1 MTDHNE
7 ILGPSSSP
15 TTGKLVEA
23 LAKAQ
28 GAYQAVK
35 LDSSNPHFKSR
46 FASYQQCCES
56 LRGPLVANG
65 LALPDF
71 RPGLV
76 NGSWVLVGTLRHISG
91 EYLQGCA
98 PLINPKNDMQGFGAA
113 MTYAKR
119 TLLMALTGG
128 FAGEPDDDG
137 QAVASQT
144 GARTHPWPPPSATDV
159 YKSLAYETGAKKAI
173 AEAPTKA
180 EAQKH
185 LDTVRLRAKEKSV
198 PVEVFR
204 RVEEEFNRVWQKE
217 AT

>member
-1 MTDHNE
+1 MNDHTD

-15 TTGKLVEA
+15 TTGKLTEA

-28 GAYQAVK
+28 SEYQAVK

-56 LRGPLVANG
+56 LRGPLNANG
-65 LALPDF
+65 LCLPDF
-71 RPGLV
+71 RPGLI
-76 NGSWVLVGTLRHISG
+76 GGQWVLVGTLRHTTG
-91 EYLQGCA
+91 EYIQGCA
-98 PLINPKNDMQGFGAA
+98 PLINPKGDMQGFGAA

-137 QAVASQT
+137 NAVQAPA
-144 GARTHPWPPPSATDV
+144 GKPV
-159 YKSLAYETGAKKAI
+159 YQSMAYEQGAKKAI
-173 AEAPTKA
+173 AEAETKA

-198 PVEVFR
+198 SPDVFKR
-204 RVEEEFNRVWQKE
+204 CEEEFNRVWNKE
-217 AT
+217 TK

>member
-1 MTDHNE
+1 MNDHTE

-28 GAYQAVK
+28 SEYQVVK
-35 LDSSNPHFKSR
+35 LDSANPHFKSR

-56 LRGPLVANG
+56 LRGPLTANG
-65 LALPDF
+65 LCLPDF
-71 RPGLV
+71 RPGMI
-76 NGSWVLVGTLRHISG
+76 GGQWVLVGTLRHTTG
-91 EYLQGCA
+91 EYIQGCA
-98 PLINPKNDMQGFGAA
+98 PLLMPKGDMQSFGAA
-113 MTYAKR
+113 VTYAKR

-137 QAVASQT
+137 NAVQAPRA
-144 GARTHPWPPPSATDV
+144 GGDV

-173 AEAPTKA
+173 AEAETKA

-185 LDTVRLRAKEKSV
+185 LDTVKLRAKEKSV
-198 PVEVFR
+198 PADVFR
-204 RVEEEFNRVWQKE
+204 RCEEEFNKVWNKE
-217 AT
+217 VK

>member
-1 MTDHNE
+1 MIDHTE

-15 TTGKLVEA
+15 TTGKLTEA

-28 GAYQAVK
+28 SEYQAVK

-56 LRGPLVANG
+56 LRGPLTANG
-65 LALPDF
+65 LCLPDF

-76 NGSWVLVGTLRHISG
+76 NGQWVLVGTLRQTTG
-91 EYLQGCA
+91 EYIQGCA
-98 PLINPKNDMQGFGAA
+98 PLINPKGDMQGFGAA
-113 MTYAKR
+113 VTYAKR

-137 QAVASQT
+137 NAVQATVQKT
-144 GARTHPWPPPSATDV
+144 GDV
-159 YKSLAYETGAKKAI
+159 YKSLAYEQGAKKAI
-173 AEAPTKA
+173 TEAETRA

-198 PVEVFR
+198 PSEVFKR
-204 RVEEEFNRVWQKE
+204 CEEEFNKVWNKE
-217 AT
+217 AK

>member
-1 MTDHNE
+1 MTDHTE

-15 TTGKLVEA
+15 ATGKLTEA

-28 GAYQAVK
+28 AEYQAVK
-35 LDSSNPHFKSR
+35 LDSANPHFKSR

-56 LRGPLVANG
+56 LRGPLTANG
-65 LALPDF
+65 LCLPDF

-76 NGSWVLVGTLRHISG
+76 AGQWVLVGTLRHTSG
-91 EYLQGCA
+91 EYIQGCA

-128 FAGEPDDDG
+128 FSGEPDDDG
-137 QAVASQT
+137 NAVQSTAPKT
-144 GARTHPWPPPSATDV
+144 GDV
-159 YKSLAYETGAKKAI
+159 YKSMAYEQGAKKAI
-173 AEAPTKA
+173 AEAETKA

-198 PVEVFR
+198 PAEVFKR
-204 RVEEEFNRVWQKE
+204 CEEEFNRVWQKE
-217 AT
+217 AK

>member
-1 MTDHNE
+1 MNDHTE

-15 TTGKLVEA
+15 TTGKLTEA

-28 GAYQAVK
+28 ADYQAVK

-56 LRGPLVANG
+56 LRGPLTANG
-65 LALPDF
+65 LCLPDF

-76 NGSWVLVGTLRHISG
+76 GQTWVVVGTLRHASG
-91 EYLQGCA
+91 EYIQGCA
-98 PLINPKNDMQGFGAA
+98 PLLMPKGDMQSFGAA

-128 FAGEPDDDG
+128 FSGEPDDDG
-137 QAVASQT
+137 NTVQST
-144 GARTHPWPPPSATDV
+144 GPKTGDV
-159 YKSLAYETGAKKAI
+159 YKSMAYEQGAKKAI
-173 AEAPTKA
+173 AEAETIA

-198 PVEVFR
+198 PPEVFKR
-204 RVEEEFNRVWQKE
+204 CEAEFNRVWKQE
-217 AT
+217 V

>member
-1 MTDHNE
+1 MTDHAE

-15 TTGKLVEA
+15 TTGKLTEA

-28 GAYQAVK
+28 GEYQAVK

-56 LRGPLVANG
+56 LRGPLTANG
-65 LALPDF
+65 LCLPDF
-71 RPGLV
+71 RPGIL
-76 NGSWVLVGTLRHISG
+76 GGHWVVIGTLRHTSG
-91 EYLQGCA
+91 EYIQGCA
-98 PLINPKNDMQGFGAA
+98 PLINPKGDMQGFGAA

-137 QAVASQT
+137 NAVQM
-144 GARTHPWPPPSATDV
+144 GKPV
-159 YKSLAYETGAKKAI
+159 YQSMAYEQGAKKAI
-173 AEAPTKA
+173 AEAKNKA

-185 LDTVRLRAKEKSV
+185 LDTVRLRAKEKAV
-198 PVEVFR
+198 DPEVYKR
-204 RVEEEFNRVWQKE
+204 CESEFNKVWNTE
-217 AT
+217 A

>member
-1 MTDHNE
+1 MTDHTE

-15 TTGKLVEA
+15 STGKLTEA

-28 GAYQAVK
+28 AEYQAVK
-35 LDSSNPHFKSR
+35 LDSANPHFKSR

-56 LRGPLVANG
+56 LRGPLTANG
-65 LALPDF
+65 LCLPDF

-76 NGSWVLVGTLRHISG
+76 AGQWVLVGTLRHTSG
-91 EYLQGCA
+91 EYIQGCA
-98 PLINPKNDMQGFGAA
+98 PLINPKGDMQGFGAA

-128 FAGEPDDDG
+128 FSGEPDDDG
-137 QAVASQT
+137 NAVQSSAPKT
-144 GARTHPWPPPSATDV
+144 GDV
-159 YKSLAYETGAKKAI
+159 YKSLAYEQGAKKAI
-173 AEAPTKA
+173 AEAETKA

-198 PVEVFR
+198 PPEVFKR
-204 RVEEEFNRVWQKE
+204 CEEEFNKVWQKE
-217 AT
+217 AK

>member
-1 MTDHNE
+1 MTDHTE

-15 TTGKLVEA
+15 STGKLTEA

-28 GAYQAVK
+28 AEYQAVK
-35 LDSSNPHFKSR
+35 LDSANPHFKSR

-56 LRGPLVANG
+56 LRGPLTANG
-65 LALPDF
+65 LCLPDF

-76 NGSWVLVGTLRHISG
+76 AGQWVLVGTLRHTSG
-91 EYLQGCA
+91 EYIQGCA
-98 PLINPKNDMQGFGAA
+98 PLINPKGDMQGFGAA

-128 FAGEPDDDG
+128 FSGEPDDDG
-137 QAVASQT
+137 NAVQSSAPKT
-144 GARTHPWPPPSATDV
+144 GDV
-159 YKSLAYETGAKKAI
+159 YKSLAYEQGAKKAI
-173 AEAPTKA
+173 AEAETKA

-198 PVEVFR
+198 PPEVFKR
-204 RVEEEFNRVWQKE
+204 CEEEFNRVWQKE
-217 AT
+217 AK

>member
-28 GAYQAVK
+28 SEYQAVK

-71 RPGLV
+71 RPGLA

-137 QAVASQT
+137 QAVQA
-144 GARTHPWPPPSATDV
+144 PSKGGDV

-173 AEAPTKA
+173 AEAANKA

-204 RVEEEFNRVWQKE
+204 RCEEEFTRVWQKE
-217 AT
+217 AN

>member
-1 MTDHNE
+1 MNDHTE

-15 TTGKLVEA
+15 TTGKLTEA

-28 GAYQAVK
+28 AEYSAVK

-56 LRGPLVANG
+56 LRGPLTANG
-65 LALPDF
+65 LCLPDF

-76 NGSWVLVGTLRHISG
+76 GQAWVLVGTLRHISG
-91 EYLQGCA
+91 EYIQGAA
-98 PLINPKNDMQGFGAA
+98 PLLMPKGDMQSFGAA
-113 MTYAKR
+113 CTYAKR

-128 FAGEPDDDG
+128 FSGEPDDDG
-137 QAVASQT
+137 QAVQSSAPKT
-144 GARTHPWPPPSATDV
+144 GDV

-173 AEAPTKA
+173 AEAETEA
-180 EAQKH
+180 EAKKH

-198 PVEVFR
+198 SPEVFKR
-204 RVEEEFNRVWQKE
+204 CEEEFNRAWKKE
-217 AT
+217 AK

>member
-1 MTDHNE
+1 MNDHTE

-15 TTGKLVEA
+15 TTGKLTEA

-28 GAYQAVK
+28 SEYPVVK
-35 LDSSNPHFKSR
+35 LDASNPHFKSR

-56 LRGPLVANG
+56 LRGPLTANG
-65 LALPDF
+65 LCLPDF

-76 NGSWVLVGTLRHISG
+76 NGQWVLIGTLRHTSG
-91 EYLQGCA
+91 EYIQGAA
-98 PLINPKNDMQGFGAA
+98 PLLMPKGDMQSFGAA
-113 MTYAKR
+113 CTYAKR

-128 FAGEPDDDG
+128 FSGEPDDDG
-137 QAVASQT
+137 NTVQAPKQ
-144 GARTHPWPPPSATDV
+144 GGDV

-173 AEAPTKA
+173 AEAETKA

-198 PVEVFR
+198 PAEVFR
-204 RVEEEFNRVWQKE
+204 RCEEEFNRVWQKE
-217 AT
+217 AK

>member
-1 MTDHNE
+1 MNDHTE
-7 ILGPSSSP
+7 ILGPSASP
-15 TTGKLVEA
+15 TTGKLTEA

-28 GAYQAVK
+28 SEYQAVK
-35 LDSSNPHFKSR
+35 LDSANPHFKSR

-56 LRGPLVANG
+56 LRGPLTANG

-71 RPGLV
+71 RPGMI
-76 NGSWVLVGTLRHISG
+76 GGQWVLVGTLRHTTG
-91 EYLQGCA
+91 EYIQGCA

-128 FAGEPDDDG
+128 FSGEPDDDG
-137 QAVASQT
+137 NAVQAPKS
-144 GARTHPWPPPSATDV
+144 GGDV

-173 AEAPTKA
+173 AEAETKA

-198 PVEVFR
+198 PADVFR
-204 RVEEEFNRVWQKE
+204 RCEEEFNKVWNKE
-217 AT
+217 VK